1 MGRGEGAQRFGQQV
15 VERVQIRLHV
25 TVRRVDHD
33 RRALHDVIA
42 GKQQAL
48 FEQQVAKVIGGVPR
62 RVQHLQDTGLGGD
75 QVAMPGLVVRP
86 EPGVLGTA
94 GGAGQPNRR
103 QPVRAFSVAAAGE
116 WSRWVWVTST

>member
-75 QVAMPGLVVRP
+75 QVAMPGWSSGRNRVSWALP
-86 EPGVLGTA
+86 